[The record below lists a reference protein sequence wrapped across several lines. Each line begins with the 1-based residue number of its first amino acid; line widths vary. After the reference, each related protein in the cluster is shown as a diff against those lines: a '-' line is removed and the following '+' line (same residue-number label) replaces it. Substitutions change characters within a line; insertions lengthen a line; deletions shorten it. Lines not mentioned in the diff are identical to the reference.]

1 MTAAARHHLWKD
13 GAFIADPFHDW
24 AEDSDPATASY
35 KHVPL
40 PVFLANRE
48 AFLAN
53 PHPLGLLVV
62 PGDRIEDV
70 EADLGRF
77 ASIAIKFPAFS
88 DGRGYSTARLLSER
102 FKYAGEIRAVG
113 DVLQDQIPLMRRC
126 GITALVV
133 THEPTRAALIENR
146 LPEVAI
152 FYQPVGTTEVPV
164 GTRPFLR
171 RVS

>member
-1 MTAAARHHLWKD
+1 
-13 GAFIADPFHDW
+13 
-24 AEDSDPATASY
+24 
-35 KHVPL
+35 VPL

-88 DGRGYSTARLLSER
+88 DGRGYSTARLLNER

-133 THEPTRAALIENR
+133 THEPTRHALVENR

>member
-1 MTAAARHHLWKD
+1 
-13 GAFIADPFHDW
+13 
-24 AEDSDPATASY
+24 
-35 KHVPL
+35 
-40 PVFLANRE
+40 VFLANRD
-48 AFLAN
+48 AFLETSF
-53 PHPLGLLVV
+53 PLGLLVV
-62 PGDRIEDV
+62 PGDNIETV

-88 DGRGYSTARLLSER
+88 DGRGYSTARLLAER
-102 FKYAGEIRAVG
+102 YKYADEIRAVG

-126 GITALVV
+126 GFNALVV
-133 THEPTRAALIENR
+133 THEPTREALIENR

-152 FYQPVGTTEVPV
+152 FYQPVGLTEIPV